1 MSNHT
6 KINVRSPFYLHLTE
20 PTVPLP
26 TYDCSPNYAGLTG
39 FAVNNQGVV
48 TEPSPTVGVLVSY
61 TSSAGDFANGKFGTV
76 SSDTVRTITATLRI
90 PAGFTNTSDVYF
102 YCNATATQAGL
113 TTTVVEPTP
122 CAPQITLNGSIP
134 SQSLNSGGNSVD
146 IDLSNYFTQGAYP
159 ITNYSISNSNP
170 TLVSTAVSGSTL
182 TISSNAIGG
191 STTLYA
197 SASDSG
203 SNTCNAVQSISV
215 TITSLN
221 PPTYDCT
228 TANLDA
234 NGGSIAA
241 DGTVTNPNTT
251 GTITGYSPTTTA
263 NNTGSDRSVT
273 LTFDILVPAG
283 YTNAGSTIS
292 TCSKTFTQPSVGI
305 DPPFTCGI
313 AGLTKQGINTN
324 GSITKGLIANG
335 TIASIDPS
343 IGFNEVSVD
352 TARNVTFN
360 ITIPS
365 GYASAGST
373 IPCPKELIQPAAFD
387 ECGTNQ
393 YYLSTGKRTRGDFC
407 DATYAC
413 SLSVFSTGSS
423 INTLLGN
430 KICRNGTPYNGKG
443 LYYAVT
449 TSSIT
454 SAAGIGVGDFK
465 VIQIDTTGIVLSVE
479 IHSCVSGGR
488 GSGSI
493 L

>member
-1 MSNHT
+1 MST

-20 PTVPLP
+20 PQVPLP

-90 PAGFTNTSDVYF
+90 PEGFTNTGDVYF
-102 YCNATATQAGL
+102 ECNATATQAGL
-113 TTTVVEPTP
+113 TTTVVDPAP
-122 CAPQITLNGSIP
+122 CTAEITLNGSIP
-134 SQSLNSGGNSVD
+134 SQTLNDGGNSVD
-146 IDLSNYFTQGAYP
+146 INLSSYFTQGAYP
-159 ITNYSISNSNP
+159 ITNYSVSNSNP

-215 TITSLN
+215 TINSLN

-228 TANLDA
+228 TANLNA

-251 GTITGYSPTTTA
+251 GTITGHSPTTTA
-263 NNTGSDRSVT
+263 NSTGANRSVT

-283 YTNAGSTIS
+283 YTNAGSTI
-292 TCSKTFTQPSVGI
+292 TCNKTFTQPSVGI
-305 DPPFTCGI
+305 DPTFTCGI
-313 AGLTKQGINTN
+313 AGLTKQGNKYKWINYN
-324 GSITKGLIANG
+324 RVLAANG

-365 GYASAGST
+365 GYAGAGTT
-373 IPCPKELIQPAAFD
+373 IPCVKSLIQPAPFE
-387 ECGTNQ
+387 ECGNNQ
-393 YYLSTGKRTRGDFC
+393 YYISTGKRTRGDFC
-407 DATYAC
+407 DATY
-413 SLSVFSTGSS
+413 STTVLISSTGSS
-423 INTLLGN
+423 INTLLGH
-430 KICRNGTPYNGKG
+430 KICRNGTAYNGRG
-443 LYYAVT
+443 LFYAVFEG
-449 TSSIT
+449 SII
-454 SAAGIGVGDFK
+454 SAAGIRRRRF
-465 VIQIDTTGIVLSVE
+465 
-479 IHSCVSGGR
+479 
-488 GSGSI
+488 
-493 L
+493 